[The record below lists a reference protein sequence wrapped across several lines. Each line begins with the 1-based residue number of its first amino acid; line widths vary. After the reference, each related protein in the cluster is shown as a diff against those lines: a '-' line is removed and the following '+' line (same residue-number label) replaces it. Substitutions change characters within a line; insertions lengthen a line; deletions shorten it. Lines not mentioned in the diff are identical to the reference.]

1 MDARPT
7 PQPYTSL
14 TRDRDI
20 RVIHLLPGGSS
31 EDLACE
37 VHHVSLDADI
47 SYECLSYRWGHEDS
61 GSIKL
66 REDASL
72 ALNQNL
78 LDALHFLRQSDTRR
92 VLWADQICINQA
104 DDLEKTKQVGLMGEI
119 YRKASKVVAWL
130 GLPDEKT
137 PSTFNFLKGLSRYV
151 IAIGRKEGVGFPN
164 SAEDNDKLLEA
175 MVKEYPTSLPQWT
188 DVQAFLERDW
198 FSRVWILQEI
208 VLAKS
213 ILIQCGDHTLS
224 WGTLDLLGSLLIK
237 RPKNDITPIRDLG
250 EFMLQM
256 VRARVTHHFGAIEQK
271 RSFLSLTALLREMRA
286 RKATDPRDKVYGL
299 LGIVVG
305 QSESKLR
312 PDYTKDWPIVYA
324 DMTNSL
330 LAYDKKLSIL
340 KLVEVKARM
349 ETQFP
354 SWVPDLRFYDHLNF
368 LYQPQVIIRPEDIYR
383 SAGNT
388 FVVSQSVG
396 DPKLLALRGIYVGLI
411 TSVSEPP
418 GNLTGNVALGARVLD
433 GGEWFQFAQ
442 GCAKNGLYPPTGES
456 LTDAFARLRI
466 GDSLGRLGSDRTQ
479 RPKPGEYPSPGNLS
493 YSATGDGLLRG
504 DRDDIG
510 NLILSN
516 TTRRRLFITDSGYM
530 GLTHRSNQVG
540 DKVYVLFGGDMPFV
554 LRPKN
559 NHFLFRGEA
568 YVHGIMDGEALTK
581 ARQNADPSWVPEA
594 GWFEELKEGLMPFG
608 TEEVILE

>member
-1 MDARPT
+1 MDIGPST
-7 PQPYTSL
+7 PPYTPL

-20 RVIHLLPGGSS
+20 RVIHLLPGRSS
-31 EDLACE
+31 DDLACE
-37 VHHVSLDADI
+37 VHHFSLDADI
-47 SYECLSYRWGHEDS
+47 TYECLSYRWGHEHS

-66 REDASL
+66 GANASL

-78 LDALHFLRQSDTRR
+78 LDALHHLRLSDTMR

-119 YRKASKVVAWL
+119 YWKASKVVAWL
-130 GLPDEKT
+130 GLPNEKI
-137 PSTFNFLKGLSRYV
+137 PSTFDFLKGISRYV
-151 IAIGRKEGVGFPN
+151 IAIGRKQGVGSLN
-164 SAEDNDKLLEA
+164 TAEDNDKLLEA
-175 MVKEYPTSLPQWT
+175 MIKEYPTSSSQWT

-198 FSRVWILQEI
+198 FSRVWILQEV

-213 ILIQCGDHTLS
+213 VLIQCGDHTLS
-224 WGTLDLLGSLLIK
+224 WGALDILGSLLIK
-237 RPKNDITPIRDLG
+237 RPKNDVSPIRDLG

-256 VRARVTHHFGAIEQK
+256 VRARVTHHFVATEQK
-271 RSFLSLTALLREMRA
+271 RSFLSLTALLRDMRA

-299 LGIVVG
+299 LGIAFG
-305 QSESKLR
+305 QSESKVR
-312 PDYTKDWPIVYA
+312 PDYTKEWPTVYT

-330 LAYDKKLSIL
+330 LAHDRKLSIL
-340 KLVEVKARM
+340 KLVEVKAKM
-349 ETQFP
+349 ETQLP
-354 SWVPDLRFYDHLNF
+354 SWVPDLRSYDHLNF
-368 LYQPQVIIRPEDIYR
+368 LYQPQLIIRPEDIYR
-383 SAGNT
+383 GAGNT
-388 FVVSQSVG
+388 FIVSKSV
-396 DPKLLALRGIYVGLI
+396 DDRKLLALRGLYVGLI
-411 TSVSEPP
+411 TSMSEPP
-418 GNLTGNVALGARVLD
+418 GNLMGNVAVGARVLD
-433 GGEWFQFAQ
+433 GGEWFHFAQ

-516 TTRRRLFITDSGYM
+516 TTRRRLFITESGHM
-530 GLTHRSNQVG
+530 GLTHRSNRVG
-540 DKVYVLFGGDMPFV
+540 DKVYVLLGGDMPFV
-554 LRPKN
+554 LRPKGS
-559 NHFLFRGEA
+559 HFLFRGEA
-568 YVHGIMDGEALTK
+568 YVHGIMDGEALTN
-581 ARQNADPSWVPEA
+581 ARQKADPSWVPEA
-594 GWFEELKEGLMPFG
+594 GWFEELKEGPMPFE